1 MSVRRAELILG
12 TDTVFEALAH
22 RPTKDGARDV
32 LLAMVPPEPAG
43 AEEEQR
49 QGWVRTRRK
58 AKKQEA
64 LLQRCWRDGQP
75 MIFRAMTAQ
84 PFRAGPSTPHHASTN
99 SFGPSSDS
107 GFLLCKQKR
116 TRTRRSYPQ
125 SSLAKSFKCWR
136 TMTLVSVRAG

>member
-32 LLAMVPPEPAG
+32 LLAMVPSEPAG

-64 LLQRCWRDGQP
+64 LLQRVELGG
-75 MIFRAMTAQ
+75 RAA
-84 PFRAGPSTPHHASTN
+84 PDVKLCALGHLFGLAVGGRLHAGPATH
-99 SFGPSSDS
+99 
-107 GFLLCKQKR
+107 Q
-116 TRTRRSYPQ
+116 
-125 SSLAKSFKCWR
+125 
-136 TMTLVSVRAG
+136 